1 MEDSG
6 LNKRYNS

>member
-6 LNKRYNS
+6 LNKRYNG